1 MSIKL
6 SSMFYF
12 ILTVLLS
19 TIGRNNITVYYS
31 NKLTTNPKTT
41 ITTNQRT
48 STTSLENIGGH
59 WKDMLSNDKMTL
71 SPSKATKSSQV
82 LYTNPVGHTST
93 LWQFEGSGEES
104 DTNEN

>member
-1 MSIKL
+1 MNKSL
-6 SSMFYF
+6 HF

-19 TIGRNNITVYYS
+19 TIGKNNITVYYS
-31 NKLTTNPKTT
+31 NELTTNSTPPVKTNHLT
-41 ITTNQRT
+41 PTA
-48 STTSLENIGGH
+48 SLENIGGH
-59 WKDMLSNDKMTL
+59 WKDMLSSDAMDPYQLKSTE
-71 SPSKATKSSQV
+71 SSQI